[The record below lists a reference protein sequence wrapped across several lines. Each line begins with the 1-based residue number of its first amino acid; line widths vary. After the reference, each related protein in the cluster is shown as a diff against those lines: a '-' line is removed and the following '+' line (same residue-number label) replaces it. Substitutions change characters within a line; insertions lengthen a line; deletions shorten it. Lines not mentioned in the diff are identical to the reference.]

1 MEVGYPT
8 SSGCFGASERRRE
21 TSTTGGVEEKEEI
34 WAADMEERINQKL
47 DRILQMLMMNQNQGP
62 QLIARLAAAEAR
74 KRRRLRVENAAETI
88 HAFMR
93 SARARKERERIR
105 RRAAAKARKQAK
117 VAARRERMHF
127 GSDLDGS
134 TEADTISGGDA
145 KLAGDAISG
154 GDAITAKQRKQ
165 VKLGGDAVH
174 ASEGDKCE
182 SFSGD
187 GMGPTFFG
195 GDANVGGDNDEKY
208 EEDFFSIAEQ
218 LDRMFGTCFANV
230 NIARAFLYYHYEY
243 VKRDFG

>member
-1 MEVGYPT
+1 M
-8 SSGCFGASERRRE
+8 
-21 TSTTGGVEEKEEI
+21 
-34 WAADMEERINQKL
+34 
-47 DRILQMLMMNQNQGP
+47 
-62 QLIARLAAAEAR
+62 
-74 KRRRLRVENAAETI
+74 ENAAETI

-93 SARARKERERIR
+93 SARAREERERIT
-105 RRAAAKARKQAK
+105 RRAAAKARKRAK
-117 VAARRERMHF
+117 VAARRERMRF
-127 GSDLDGS
+127 GRDLDGS
-134 TEADTISGGDA
+134 AEADA
-145 KLAGDAISG
+145 NSG

-208 EEDFFSIAEQ
+208 EEDLDFSIAEASPATCES
-218 LDRMFGTCFANV
+218 DPMFGTSFANV
-230 NIARAFLYYHYEY
+230 NIERVFLYYHYEF